1 MKHQKLALLVLASS
15 LLVAGCGTSD
25 TKTKPLVE
33 DGKSVL
39 FSIDGTNYY
48 ADDLFGTNSS
58 RFDLSMLENT
68 LVLSNLY
75 AAVENAVIQASQPVT
90 TTIKNA
96 ADLDYEAFEDEVSST
111 ASQYGISVREARVAL
126 LEERGFE
133 TVEDLQA
140 DLLLK
145 QQKAALVRN
154 YNRIHLEPQS
164 QTLTGTTALE
174 KYVDEARPLIVS
186 HILVTIAS
194 KNDVY
199 NKAVITEAE
208 ADKLGNVCN
217 RLSLS
222 KKDTNKY
229 TLIAG
234 ISDDGSFQYGG
245 NLGLMDSYTSFVSEF
260 KFGVYTALSALN
272 QLGGNGSKVG
282 IDSSVN
288 NLLFGADGIYPNAQV
303 NSIAVD
309 KVCADLVN
317 LKADKGNQPAGATSD
332 DANLYPRNIIFNQH
346 FNFPGIQFL
355 TLSAA
360 ASATAYP
367 TAERSLNAQNIVT
380 DDLGNPII
388 VVRSE
393 FGVHFIAVNYNS
405 FNNSQADNVNY
416 FRFNSTSVAGVNNTN
431 NYVLNPN
438 FVGYESLEKAQKERL
453 TQVQTRV
460 DNFLKGGY
468 VSLQANEEYLNFEIF
483 KYFFNLSG
491 LKLNNPALEAAVM
504 NYIKTREDGF
514 DATVTAFSS
523 DLWQSYILNLKHDQ
537 MLREQLYK

>member
-15 LLVAGCGTSD
+15 LLVAGCSTSD
-25 TKTKPLVE
+25 TKTKPLVQ

-48 ADDLFGTNSS
+48 AEDLFGTNSS

-68 LVLSNLY
+68 MVLSNIY
-75 AAVENAVIQASQPVT
+75 AAVENAVVQASQPVT

-96 ADLDYEAFEDEVSST
+96 ADFDYEAFEDEVSRA
-111 ASQYGISVREARVAL
+111 ASQYGLSIREARVTL
-126 LEERGFE
+126 LEQRGFE
-133 TVEDLQA
+133 TVEDLKA

-154 YNRIHLEPQS
+154 YNRVHLEPQS
-164 QTLTGTTALE
+164 QTLTGATALE

-245 NLGLMDSYTSFVSEF
+245 NLGIMDSYTSFVSEF
-260 KFGVYTALSALN
+260 KFGVYTALMALN
-272 QLGGNGSKVG
+272 QIGGNAAKVG
-282 IDSSVN
+282 IDSNVN
-288 NLLFGADGIYPNAQV
+288 NLLFGVDGIYPNAKV
-303 NSIAVD
+303 NSITVD
-309 KVCADLVN
+309 NVCADLIN
-317 LKADKGNQPAGATSD
+317 LKASKGEQPAGATAD
-332 DANLYPRNIIFNQH
+332 DANLFPRNIIFNQH

-355 TLSAA
+355 TLSAN
-360 ASATAYP
+360 ASSTAYP
-367 TAERSLNAQNIVT
+367 VAERSLNAQNIVT

-393 FGVHFIAVNYNS
+393 FGIHFIAVNYNS
-405 FNNSQADNVNY
+405 FNKSQAENLNY
-416 FRFNSTSVAGVNNTN
+416 FRFNSTTVTGVNNTN

-468 VSLQANEEYLNFEIF
+468 VSLQKNDEYLNFEIF

-491 LKLNNPALEAAVM
+491 LKLNNQALEAAVM

-514 DATVTAFSS
+514 DATVTAFTS
-523 DLWQSYILNLKHDQ
+523 DLWQNYILNLKHDQ

>member
-25 TKTKPLVE
+25 TKTKPLIE

-111 ASQYGISVREARVAL
+111 ASQYGVSVREARVAL
-126 LEERGFE
+126 LAERGFE

-145 QQKAALVRN
+145 QQKAALVRS
-154 YNRIHLEPQS
+154 YNRVHLEPQS

-199 NKAVITEAE
+199 NKGTITESE

-260 KFGVYTALSALN
+260 KFGVYTALVALN
-272 QLGGNGSKVG
+272 QIGGNASKVG
-282 IDSSVN
+282 IDSDVN

-309 KVCADLVN
+309 NVCADLVN

-332 DANLYPRNIIFNQH
+332 DANLFPRNIIFNQH

-355 TLSAA
+355 TLSSA
-360 ASATAYP
+360 ASTSAYP

-416 FRFNSTSVAGVNNTN
+416 FRFNSTSVTGVNNTN

-468 VSLQANEEYLNFEIF
+468 VSLQTNEEYLNFEIF

-491 LKLNNPALEAAVM
+491 LKLNNPALESAVM

-514 DATVTAFSS
+514 DATVTAFNS